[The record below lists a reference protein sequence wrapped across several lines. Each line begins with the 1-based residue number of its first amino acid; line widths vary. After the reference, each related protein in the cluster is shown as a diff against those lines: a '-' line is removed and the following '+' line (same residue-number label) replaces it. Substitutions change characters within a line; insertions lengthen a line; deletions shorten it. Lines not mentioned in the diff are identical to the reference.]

1 MDDNSSFDVVIP
13 AAGVGSRLGASIPK
27 QYLKLGSKT
36 ILEHTLQI
44 FLKASFI
51 NQVIVVISK
60 EDSFFEKLGL
70 FSPKLQI
77 AIGGK
82 ERADSVKA
90 GLKYV
95 KSAWVLVHDAAR
107 PLLTEDDLINLIE
120 KGTKTDCGAILAA
133 PVADTL
139 KKADD
144 NLNISTTVS
153 RRSMYRALTPQL
165 FKTEL
170 LIKALSLNEGSKEIT
185 DEASAV
191 ESLGYKPLLV
201 PGRSDN
207 LKITDKTDLQIA
219 TALFWFLQQSNSIGN
234 N

>member
-44 FLKASFI
+44 FLKALFI
-51 NQVIVVISK
+51 NKVIVVISK

-70 FSPKLQI
+70 SSPKLQI
-77 AIGGK
+77 VIGGK

-90 GLKYV
+90 GLKHV
-95 KSAWVLVHDAAR
+95 SSAWVLVHDAAR

-170 LIKALSLNEGSKEIT
+170 LIKALSLSEGSKEIT

-191 ESLGYKPLLV
+191 EFLGYKPLLV

-207 LKITDKTDLQIA
+207 LKITDKTDLQMA